1 MAVEQTVGILLA
13 AGRGR
18 RFDASGKN
26 DKLLAVLP
34 SGVPVAVAAAQKLCA
49 VLNRVVAVVRPEAE
63 VLALALRNAG
73 CEVIVCPHADSGMGS
88 VLAFAI
94 AHCTDAKAWL
104 IALADMPC
112 IALHSYAAVIRASGE
127 HDLVAAEFDG
137 QRGHPVVF
145 GRRFLPQLLAL
156 KGEQGARE
164 LLAQENPFLV
174 ATDDGGVTRDID
186 FPADLPVI
194 NR

>member
-13 AGRGR
+13 AGRGK
-18 RFDASGKN
+18 RFDASGQN

-63 VLALALRNAG
+63 ALALALRNAG

-88 VLAFAI
+88 VLAFAV
-94 AHCTDAKAWL
+94 AHCIDASAWL
-104 IALADMPC
+104 IALADMPY
-112 IALHSYAAVIRASGE
+112 IAPQTYTAVIRALAD
-127 HDLVAAEFDG
+127 HDLVAAEFKG
-137 QRGHPVVF
+137 QRGHPVAF

-156 KGEQGARE
+156 NGDQGARK
-164 LLAQENPFLV
+164 LLAQANPYLV
-174 ATDDGGVTRDID
+174 TTDDDGVMRDVD
-186 FPADLPVI
+186 LPADL
-194 NR
+194 